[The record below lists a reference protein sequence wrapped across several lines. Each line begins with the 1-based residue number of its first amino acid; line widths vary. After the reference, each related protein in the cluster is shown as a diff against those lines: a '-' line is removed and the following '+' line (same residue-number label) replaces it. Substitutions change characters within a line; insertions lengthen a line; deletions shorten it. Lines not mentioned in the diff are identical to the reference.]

1 MASVYQFDAAH
12 TSGLTA
18 YDQLGVQNATFAVTP
33 TFVFG
38 SGSASGQYGV
48 NFDGTSQFIDLG
60 PRAFGSP
67 LTVAFW
73 ANISL
78 PASGDVVYPIHFGN
92 TNGNDGFASGSP
104 AARWVRSEYEGTAAR
119 HLHSD
124 RSRHSPPQPD
134 TQNE

>member
-18 YDQLGVQNATFAVTP
+18 FDQLGVQNAAFAVTP
-33 TFVFG
+33 TFKFG

-48 NFDGTSQFIDLG
+48 DFDGASQFIDLG
-60 PRAFGSP
+60 PRAFGLP

-78 PASGDVVYPIHFGN
+78 PVSGYLVYPFHFGN
-92 TNGNDGFASGSP
+92 SGFSGGGDG
-104 AARWVRSEYEGTAAR
+104 
-119 HLHSD
+119 
-124 RSRHSPPQPD
+124 
-134 TQNE
+134 